1 MGCCYSLPS
10 TVDPLHDKTTDA
22 SPEPARNGGGEDP
35 PLIKFSFYD
44 LKMATRHFCPDN
56 IVSEHGFDIVFK
68 GYLLNGGIVAVKIF
82 NSMVWSDPN
91 QFVEEARRVGRLRH
105 KRLVNLIG
113 YCCDGDKRL
122 LVADYMPY
130 DNLAKR
136 LSQRKTHR
144 MDWYMRLRIACGIAE
159 ALDYCNTA
167 GFAFYNN
174 LSAYKVLFDEDGDA
188 CLSCFGLVKGIND
201 EQTTTGSVSPQN
213 VTYRYGTLLLILLSG
228 KQIPPSH
235 VPEMIHGKTV
245 FQVMD
250 PYLKGRFPVDQA
262 TAVFN
267 LAIQCLQD
275 EDQESPNTKEIV
287 ATLET
292 LQTRTEVPSHEVIE
306 MTMPQNEA
314 SLSTHFSSTHQSPS
328 HLSSTHL
335 SPTHLSSTHQSP
347 SHLSSTHL
355 SPTHFSSAHQS
366 PSHLSSTHHSPTQQ
380 SPSHLSSTHLSPTH
394 FSSTHQSP
402 SHLSSTHLSP
412 THHSPTH
419 LSPTPLSPLGEA
431 CSKMDLASI
440 HKIMVSTAYG
450 DDKDFIEVSFEEWI
464 QEVKELQDVRKQG
477 DQAFVEQDF
486 KTAIACYSQFIEGR
500 TTVYPS
506 VYARRS
512 LCRLFCN
519 EPDDALLD
527 GMAAQSVFPDWPTAL
542 YLQSVAL
549 AKLNMNTDSAD
560 TLNEASILEE
570 KKLYNVWLWRL
581 YRGCLA

>member
-314 SLSTHFSSTHQSPS
+314 SLSTHFSSTHQSPR
-328 HLSSTHL
+328 
-335 SPTHLSSTHQSP
+335 
-347 SHLSSTHL
+347 
-355 SPTHFSSAHQS
+355 
-366 PSHLSSTHHSPTQQ
+366 
-380 SPSHLSSTHLSPTH
+380 
-394 FSSTHQSP
+394 
-402 SHLSSTHLSP
+402 
-412 THHSPTH
+412 
-419 LSPTPLSPLGEA
+419 EA

-570 KKLYNVWLWRL
+570 KKLQQ
-581 YRGCLA
+581 